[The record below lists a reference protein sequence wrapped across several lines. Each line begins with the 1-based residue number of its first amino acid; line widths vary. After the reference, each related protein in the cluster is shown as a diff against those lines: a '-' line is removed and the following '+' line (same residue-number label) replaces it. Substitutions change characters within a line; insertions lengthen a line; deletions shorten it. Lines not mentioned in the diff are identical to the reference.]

1 MIQGSEEW
9 KAARCGKITASRIA
23 DLTARTKSG
32 YGASR
37 KNYLADLLVERLTGE
52 PVEGYTNTAMQWGV
66 DHEAEAR
73 TVYEFETGNTVEE
86 VGFIE
91 HNNLSYSGASPDGL
105 VNWDGMVEI
114 KCPNTATHIETL
126 LSGEVPERYYKQ
138 MQWQMECCGRLWCD
152 YVSYDPRMKDSDL
165 ILYIKRIPRDQ
176 KFIDEATHEVMDAEK
191 ELQEMVM
198 QIKEKVGSKK

>member
-23 DLTARTKSG
+23 DLMAQTKSG

-37 KNYLADLLVERLTGE
+37 KNYLADLLVERLTGQ
-52 PVEGYTNTAMQWGV
+52 PVEGYSNAAMQWGV

-73 TVYEFETGNTVEE
+73 TVYEFQTGNKVEE

-91 HNNLSYSGASPDGL
+91 HGNLPYTGASPDGL
-105 VNWDGMVEI
+105 VDANGMVEI

-126 LSGEVPERYYKQ
+126 LSGEIPERYYKQ

-152 YVSYDPRMKDSDL
+152 YVSYDPRMQDSDL
-165 ILYIKRIPRDQ
+165 VLFIKRVPRDQ
-176 KFIDEATHEVMDAEK
+176 AFIDEVIIEVMKAET
-191 ELQEMVM
+191 ELQDMIA
-198 QIKEKVGSKK
+198 QIRQAKRA